1 MSNYGE
7 NSNASYADDQSYV
20 SSFDRYANLS
30 GVNGCSAYSEYSS
43 ASNPYTPSACNFM
56 DDYAPVSDEYN
67 ATPIPVMAALQYY
80 PWNNTVQV
88 NQGKIFAPK
97 IVDVQ
102 GTVVKPLAGGINRQ
116 ATQFN
121 SLLSQYTNDS
131 FTDRINMLQGQLAK
145 LQAAPQT
152 PQNAANMQAIQNS
165 INTLQAAN
173 MAGSLAAAAPMK
185 EGYAK
190 MYR

>member
-20 SSFDRYANLS
+20 SGYDRYANLS
-30 GVNGCSAYSEYSS
+30 GVNGCSAYSEYST
-43 ASNPYTPSACNFM
+43 AANPYTPSACNFL
-56 DDYAPVSDEYN
+56 DDYAPVADEYN

-80 PWNNTVQV
+80 PWNNALQV

-97 IVDVQ
+97 ITDVQ
-102 GTVVKPLAGGINRQ
+102 GTVVKPLPGGMNKQ
-116 ATQFN
+116 ADQFN

-131 FTDRINMLQGQLAK
+131 FSERINMLQSQLAK
-145 LQAAPQT
+145 LQSAPQT
-152 PQNAANMQAIQNS
+152 PQNAANMQAIQKS

-173 MAGSLAAAAPMK
+173 MAGSLAAAQQK
-185 EGYAK
+185 EGYAQ